1 MTLPDAIQDIIDAY
15 NTLIGK
21 MHAKAI
27 SSTNGR
33 AYGGIVRA
41 GKGKLVENIGKVLVQ
56 LAWED
61 LHQSSNI
68 LELVGKQIRIPIDR
82 GYVARLKDPYLRDF
96 ITRNIKNYYYRYRPD
111 ILVSV
116 NHNPVTE
123 IECKAYTENAM
134 LKRILVDATLLKSQ
148 YPDMR
153 FLLLQLESQ
162 LGGDFSQLKDAT
174 LGSRSTHTL
183 LSYFDIDLHII
194 TLLEGERK
202 VDRPI
207 HKPEFF
213 KPLKRESLER
223 AVTAISEVIE
233 EADSQLGFLVK

>member
-1 MTLPDAIQDIIDAY
+1 MIHPDVIQDIIDAY
-15 NTLIGK
+15 NTVIGRID
-21 MHAKAI
+21 ANGI
-27 SSTNGR
+27 SRRNGR

-41 GKGKLVENIGKVLVQ
+41 GKGKLVVNIGKALVQ
-56 LAWED
+56 LVWEN
-61 LHQSSNI
+61 LHQSPNT
-68 LELVGKQIRIPIDR
+68 LQLVGKQIRVPIDR
-82 GYVARLKDPYLRDF
+82 GYVARLKDPYVREH
-96 ITRNIKNYYYRYRPD
+96 ITRNIKNYYYGCRPD

-116 NHNPVTE
+116 NHNPVVE
-123 IECKAYTENAM
+123 IQCKAFTENAM
-134 LKRILVDATLLKSQ
+134 LKRILVDATLLKSV

-162 LGGDFSQLKDAT
+162 LGGDFSQLQDAI

-207 HKPEFF
+207 HKPGFF
-213 KPLKRESLER
+213 KPLKRESLEW

-233 EADSQLGFLVK
+233 EADSQLGFLVR